1 MLGLQGVLDGVIVPE
16 IVLLFEK
23 EHVAPGE
30 IDSAVEQASPV
41 AADVTNETMKQMKV
55 IIDFNQLDLIA
66 CNYKKLIYSKKGMFR
81 IRFNLKTSKPILSC
95 LNLFQST

>member
-1 MLGLQGVLDGVIVPE
+1 LLGLQGVLNGVIVPE

-23 EHVAPGE
+23 EHVVPGE

-55 IIDFNQLDLIA
+55 IIVFNQLELITY
-66 CNYKKLIYSKKGMFR
+66 NYKKTYLFKKRNVSHSF
-81 IRFNLKTSKPILSC
+81 
-95 LNLFQST
+95 

>member
-1 MLGLQGVLDGVIVPE
+1 LLGLQGVLNGVIVPE

-23 EHVAPGE
+23 EHVVPGE

-55 IIDFNQLDLIA
+55 IIVFNQLELIT
-66 CNYKKLIYSKKGMFR
+66 YKNKK
-81 IRFNLKTSKPILSC
+81 TY
-95 LNLFQST
+95 LFKKKNVSHSF